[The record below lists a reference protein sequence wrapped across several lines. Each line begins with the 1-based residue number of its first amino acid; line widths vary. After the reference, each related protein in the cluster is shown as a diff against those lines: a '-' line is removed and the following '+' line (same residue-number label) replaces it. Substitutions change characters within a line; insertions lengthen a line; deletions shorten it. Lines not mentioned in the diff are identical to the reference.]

1 MHHHLVLALLEC
13 LIGEG
18 VDGIFDVYTHPCIL
32 QIVRVGEE
40 SGELTFGVILL
51 QFFDITVRH
60 LSLLLSGIK
69 QIQMVIGFVE
79 MLEIRVVVH
88 QPEQHLLAQ
97 CQVVEPV
104 LEDDSG
110 MV

>member
-1 MHHHLVLALLEC
+1 M
-13 LIGEG
+13 
-18 VDGIFDVYTHPCIL
+18 YPHPGIL

-40 SGELTFGVILL
+40 SGELTFWVILL
-51 QFFDITVRH
+51 QFFDIAVCH

-88 QPEQHLLAQ
+88 QSE
-97 CQVVEPV
+97 
-104 LEDDSG
+104 
-110 MV
+110 

>member
-18 VDGIFDVYTHPCIL
+18 VDGIFDVYPHPRIL

-40 SGELTFGVILL
+40 SCELAFWVILL
-51 QFFDITVRH
+51 QFFYIAVRH

-69 QIQMVIGFVE
+69 QIQMVLGVVE
-79 MLEIRVVVH
+79 MLEIWVVVH
-88 QPEQHLLAQ
+88 QSEQHLLAQ
-97 CQVVEPV
+97 SQVVEPV

>member
-1 MHHHLVLALLEC
+1 M
-13 LIGEG
+13 
-18 VDGIFDVYTHPCIL
+18 
-32 QIVRVGEE
+32 
-40 SGELTFGVILL
+40 
-51 QFFDITVRH
+51 
-60 LSLLLSGIK
+60 LLSGIK

-88 QPEQHLLAQ
+88 QSEQHLLAQ
-97 CQVVEPV
+97 SQVVEPV

>member
-1 MHHHLVLALLEC
+1 M
-13 LIGEG
+13 
-18 VDGIFDVYTHPCIL
+18 YTHPRIL

-40 SGELTFGVILL
+40 GCELAFGIILL
-51 QFFDITVRH
+51 QFFDIAVRH

-88 QPEQHLLAQ
+88 
-97 CQVVEPV
+97 
-104 LEDDSG
+104 
-110 MV
+110 

>member
-1 MHHHLVLALLEC
+1 M
-13 LIGEG
+13 
-18 VDGIFDVYTHPCIL
+18 
-32 QIVRVGEE
+32 
-40 SGELTFGVILL
+40 
-51 QFFDITVRH
+51 
-60 LSLLLSGIK
+60 LLSGIK

-97 CQVVEPV
+97 RQIVEPV